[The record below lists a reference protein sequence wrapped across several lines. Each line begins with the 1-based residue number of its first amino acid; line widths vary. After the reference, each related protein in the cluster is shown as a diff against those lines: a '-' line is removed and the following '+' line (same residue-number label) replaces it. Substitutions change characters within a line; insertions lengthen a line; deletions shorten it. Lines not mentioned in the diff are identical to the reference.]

1 MSITNIFLQKSL
13 FQNKCVIVCITFDLL
28 IKRFDLGSRL
38 VVCVVRVIL
47 FGLKLLGF
55 CNHYWFWCIAFA
67 FAFVFCFAVLCVVW
81 MDE

>member
-38 VVCVVRVIL
+38 VVCVVESYFVWIEAFRVLQSLLVLVYRIRIRICFL
-47 FGLKLLGF
+47 FCCLVCGVDG
-55 CNHYWFWCIAFA
+55 
-67 FAFVFCFAVLCVVW
+67 
-81 MDE
+81 